1 MNRNSKKGFTI
12 VELIIVIAVIA
23 VLAAVLIPTF
33 SNLIQKAQEAK
44 DTALVRNLN
53 EALAM
58 DVSVSKHTTMD
69 QVAQAVRNNGID
81 IAKIKASVPGNAI
94 LWDSVNDL
102 FAYCKVDKDGNAG
115 SEVYYI
121 PEYSANAPAL
131 GRLFAVVSDSS
142 AVATSKYGVYYIG
155 SAVPSLE
162 INGVGFD
169 AGDAEVGEVIYN
181 GSSSGAIVDIR
192 TNGGKLTINGA
203 GKDDVNHHG
212 VALGV
217 TIEEVKE
224 GSYHEYGEVQGNIEL
239 KKGHVV
245 LESTAKVGTIIVNPT
260 ANANVSV
267 GTNGGTVGAVV
278 KKQGV
283 TATID
288 SKLPSQEIT
297 QEQETEMKKFAGGIG
312 TEASPY
318 LIEKV
323 EQLKEIPNLNGKS
336 FKQVVNLEINS
347 EDFTAIDLNG
357 NYDGNGKNITL
368 GEYKGAKNVLRLFLV
383 SKTAEIKN
391 LNVYSQPTCLLSL
404 VELEENLQSLSIS
417 NVNTYVVGNETVYIS
432 ESNAAPFINNSI
444 YYEAQNPGKVYV
456 TFENCV
462 NYANIQNSAT
472 CTGVFWGSGPY
483 YGINNAK
490 YVPEVQSEKHWV
502 NTKHAV
508 EYYVTLNNCVN
519 YGNISSISQC
529 GLVFGNGAGIS
540 WGLEAGYTPEELKA
554 MIEINNVVNHGTLSY
569 IKEGGSSGVFA
580 HKTMEE
586 KYSSLVKNSGQYTKI
601 NNVLTGKDFSVCFD
615 QNGDLSIVGADLKDD
630 YRYELQITLPDLNT
644 SANDALMGRSYKAN
658 LTLANSAAEGTKDL
672 FAKDS
677 SFAFKAYNY
686 DELQK
691 TTEIDPSTLKYDF
704 LFENTCYM
712 AMKITNGGLYVV
724 AEKLPQE
731 KTYPKFE
738 SNDIKY
744 FTVFAYDKD
753 GNFVGYKELKIN

>member
-58 DVSVSKHTTMD
+58 DVNVSKHTTMD

-142 AVATSKYGVYYIG
+142 AVAASKYGVYYIG

-192 TNGGKLTINGA
+192 TNGGKLTIKGA

-224 GSYHEYGEVQGNIEL
+224 SSYHEYGEVQGNIEL

-245 LESTAKVGTIIVNPT
+245 LENTAKVGTIIVNPT
-260 ANANVSV
+260 ASAIVSV

-297 QEQETEMKKFAGGIG
+297 QEQETEMNKFAGGIG

-318 LIEKV
+318 LIED
-323 EQLKEIPNLNGKS
+323 ETQFRNIDILSNEMKEGVSKY
-336 FKQVVNLEINS
+336 FKLVNNIVMKRTGEADYIT
-347 EDFTAIDLNG
+347 DTFTGLL
-357 NYDGNGKNITL
+357 DGNGHSITLDVAPNCIVTGQDGGYGTFWFCDNTL
-368 GEYKGAKNVLRLFLV
+368 GE
-383 SKTAEIKN
+383 TEIRDLTILHSEN
-391 LNVYSQPTCLLSL
+391 SLYSMAIFC
-404 VELEENLQSLSIS
+404 N
-417 NVNTYVVGNETVYIS
+417 Y
-432 ESNAAPFINNSI
+432 
-444 YYEAQNPGKVYV
+444 
-456 TFENCV
+456 TFGRK
-462 NYANIQNSAT
+462 I
-472 CTGVFWGSGPY
+472 
-483 YGINNAK
+483 
-490 YVPEVQSEKHWV
+490 
-502 NTKHAV
+502 
-508 EYYVTLNNCVN
+508 TLNNVDIGDESVIGKELTMFRNCSSYFLYARSDEITMVGCDNYYNMRSDDGECMSALYVGAGTWSSKLTIKDSVN
-519 YGNISSISQC
+519 YGNLTAAYVGLVIGNPYAISEGSYSSIT
-529 GLVFGNGAGIS
+529 LD
-540 WGLEAGYTPEELKA
+540 
-554 MIEINNVVNHGTLSY
+554 NVVNKGTITYFTSGSAIGGNINYNTTKDGFTYNNVSY
-569 IKEGGSSGVFA
+569 NIVNKNYIEGTITSAKDGSLALNYTDSGEG
-580 HKTMEE
+580 KG
-586 KYSSLVKNSGQYTKI
+586 KYSVTEAQNTAVVSYK
-601 NNVLTGKDFSVCFD
+601 VLITAYAK
-615 QNGDLSIVGADLKDD
+615 
-630 YRYELQITLPDLNT
+630 RYEGEILDGTQRMPIYIDLNT
-644 SANDALMGRSYKAN
+644 LKDITGKVYLYGKEEYTSKYSKEISSWKEYELMAGVKYAWDKENNAFVFDFSSITNTMNY
-658 LTLANSAAEGTKDL
+658 TLESAA
-672 FAKDS
+672 
-677 SFAFKAYNY
+677 
-686 DELQK
+686 
-691 TTEIDPSTLKYDF
+691 TLYI
-704 LFENTCYM
+704 C
-712 AMKITNGGLYVV
+712 
-724 AEKLPQE
+724 
-731 KTYPKFE
+731 
-738 SNDIKY
+738 
-744 FTVFAYDKD
+744 AYDSTGTLIALAKAR
-753 GNFVGYKELKIN
+753 

>member
-58 DVSVSKHTTMD
+58 DTSVSKHTTMD

-102 FAYCKVDKDGNAG
+102 FAYCKVDKDGNA
-115 SEVYYI
+115 EDQVYYI

-169 AGDAEVGEVIYN
+169 AGDAEIGEVIYN
-181 GSSSGAIVDIR
+181 GSSSGAIADIR
-192 TNGGKLTINGA
+192 TNGGKLTIKGA

-245 LESTAKVGTIIVNPT
+245 LENTAKVGTIIVNPT
-260 ANANVSV
+260 ENANVSV

-288 SKLPSQEIT
+288 SKLTTTEVT
-297 QEQETEMKKFAGGIG
+297 AEQETEMKKFAGGIG

-318 LIEKV
+318 LIETA
-323 EQLKEIPNLNGKS
+323 EQLKEISNFDGKS
-336 FKQVVNLEINS
+336 FKQVKNIEIVS
-347 EDFTAIDLNG
+347 RDYTGICLKG
-357 NYDGNGKNITL
+357 NYDGNGNNITL
-368 GEYKGAKNVLRLFLV
+368 GEYKDDKNVLYLFAIGQNAKI
-383 SKTAEIKN
+383 SN
-391 LNVYSQPTCLLSL
+391 LNVYSQPTCLLS
-404 VELEENLQSLSIS
+404 VAELSTEIQSLTIA
-417 NVNTYVVGNETVYIS
+417 NVTTYVVGNETAYIS
-432 ESNAAPFINNSI
+432 QSNSSPFINEAI
-444 YYEAQNPGKVYV
+444 YFEAENPGKVYV

-462 NYANIQNSAT
+462 NNANIQNSGD

-483 YGINNAK
+483 YGINNSNYVEGVESNNSWAHTK
-490 YVPEVQSEKHWV
+490 Y
-502 NTKHAV
+502 AV
-508 EYYVTLNNCVN
+508 EYYVTLNNCTN
-519 YGNISSISQC
+519 NGNITSKSQC
-529 GLVFGNGAGIS
+529 GIVFGNSAGIG
-540 WGLEAGYTPEELKA
+540 WGLKAGYTAEELIA
-554 MIEINNVVNHGTLSY
+554 MIKINNVENYGTLSY
-569 IKEGGSSGVFA
+569 INEGGASGVFT
-580 HKTMEE
+580 HKTMED
-586 KYSSLVKNSGQYTKI
+586 KYSYLVKNHGKYTKS
-601 NNVLTGKDFSVCFD
+601 NNVLAGKDVSIYFD
-615 QNGDLSIVGADLKDD
+615 ENGNLSIVGDGLKDA
-630 YRYELQITLPDLNT
+630 YQYELQITLPNLEM
-644 SANDALMGRSYKAN
+644 SATDALMGRAYKA
-658 LTLANSAAEGTKDL
+658 TLKLATSANGTKL
-672 FAKDS
+672 STKDS
-677 SFAFKAYNY
+677 NFALKAYNY
-686 DELQK
+686 DELQEA
-691 TTEIDPSTLKYDF
+691 TEIDPSTLKYDF

-712 AMKITNGGLYVV
+712 AMKITSNGLYVV
-724 AEKLPQE
+724 AAQLPE
-731 KTYPKFE
+731 GKTYPKFA
-738 SNDIKY
+738 SDNIY
-744 FTVFAYDKD
+744 RLTVYAYDKD
-753 GNFVGYKELKIN
+753 GNFVGNIIYNK

>member
-1 MNRNSKKGFTI
+1 MNRNTKKGFTI

-58 DVSVSKHTTMD
+58 DVSASKHTTMD

-102 FAYCKVDKDGNAG
+102 FAYCKVDKDGNAD

-131 GRLFAVVSDSS
+131 GRLFSVVSDSS

-192 TNGGKLTINGA
+192 TNGGKLTIKGA

-245 LESTAKVGTIIVNPT
+245 LENTAKVGAIIVNPT
-260 ANANVSV
+260 KNAKVSV

-278 KKQGV
+278 KKAGV

-297 QEQETEMKKFAGGIG
+297 EEQETEMKKFAGGIG

-318 LIEKV
+318 LIKTAAQFVNIGTLSEAMASGTSYSFKMVADIDLRTVENFSEFGSEKNAAITGYFSGTLDGKKDNQSNYKLIANDDLDYIFESAKESVMLSNIDYYYENSFVPLCYGTSANTRVVFDNVDMYMIEANGYVEFGNNDGLYTSFIGLDPVINGWHYDGNVSVTIKNADVYVDIVGTRYNAVFFGSTPYYGGSATVIDSTYYGKYYGEKV
-323 EQLKEIPNLNGKS
+323 NLVLGNQAHLTNGTYELVATNVKNKGTLAATGGNPMIAGGDYVANTQES
-336 FKQVVNLEINS
+336 KFGTYTNVSLGISRYLFDSNLEISYDDGGLKIKAAASDSTDYYVLTIRGGTRLTSPVSENS
-347 EDFTAIDLNG
+347 TYAFSVKIEKSKFENGEYQTNFKDGKLATVAQYKEFVDGNATFDSASAIKLYGENGEFWMIENNSTLYYVFDFHDNGEKYFVTKPEGVITSSVVNVNSALITAYDSEGLPIAQKSIDL
-357 NYDGNGKNITL
+357 K
-368 GEYKGAKNVLRLFLV
+368 
-383 SKTAEIKN
+383 
-391 LNVYSQPTCLLSL
+391 
-404 VELEENLQSLSIS
+404 
-417 NVNTYVVGNETVYIS
+417 
-432 ESNAAPFINNSI
+432 
-444 YYEAQNPGKVYV
+444 
-456 TFENCV
+456 
-462 NYANIQNSAT
+462 
-472 CTGVFWGSGPY
+472 
-483 YGINNAK
+483 
-490 YVPEVQSEKHWV
+490 
-502 NTKHAV
+502 
-508 EYYVTLNNCVN
+508 
-519 YGNISSISQC
+519 
-529 GLVFGNGAGIS
+529 
-540 WGLEAGYTPEELKA
+540 
-554 MIEINNVVNHGTLSY
+554 
-569 IKEGGSSGVFA
+569 
-580 HKTMEE
+580 
-586 KYSSLVKNSGQYTKI
+586 
-601 NNVLTGKDFSVCFD
+601 
-615 QNGDLSIVGADLKDD
+615 
-630 YRYELQITLPDLNT
+630 
-644 SANDALMGRSYKAN
+644 
-658 LTLANSAAEGTKDL
+658 
-672 FAKDS
+672 
-677 SFAFKAYNY
+677 
-686 DELQK
+686 
-691 TTEIDPSTLKYDF
+691 
-704 LFENTCYM
+704 
-712 AMKITNGGLYVV
+712 
-724 AEKLPQE
+724 
-731 KTYPKFE
+731 
-738 SNDIKY
+738 
-744 FTVFAYDKD
+744 
-753 GNFVGYKELKIN
+753 

>member
-102 FAYCKVDKDGNAG
+102 FAYCKVDKDGNAD

-169 AGDAEVGEVIYN
+169 AGDAEIGEVIYN
-181 GSSSGAIVDIR
+181 GSSSGAISDIR
-192 TNGGKLTINGA
+192 TNGGKLTIKGA

-245 LESTAKVGTIIVNPT
+245 LENTAKVGTIIVNPT
-260 ANANVSV
+260 QNANVSV

-288 SKLPSQEIT
+288 SKLTTTEIT
-297 QEQETEMKKFAGGIG
+297 AEQETEMKKFAGGIG

-318 LIEKV
+318 LIETA
-323 EQLKEIPNLNGKS
+323 EQLKEISNFDGKS
-336 FKQVVNLEINS
+336 FKQVKNIEIVS
-347 EDFTAIDLNG
+347 EDYTGIKLNG
-357 NYDGNGKNITL
+357 NYDGNGNSITL
-368 GEYKGAKNVLRLFLV
+368 GEYKGDKNVLYIFAIGENAKI
-383 SKTAEIKN
+383 SN
-391 LNVYSQPTCLLSL
+391 LNVYSQPTCLLSVAAL
-404 VELEENLQSLSIS
+404 STDIQSFTIT
-417 NVNTYVVGNETVYIS
+417 NVSTYVVGNETTYISASNVSPFIHSAIYQISENPGRVYI
-432 ESNAAPFINNSI
+432 
-444 YYEAQNPGKVYV
+444 

-462 NYANIQNSAT
+462 NYANIQNGAT

-483 YGINNAK
+483 YGLNASKYAGGDASDNNLT
-490 YVPEVQSEKHWV
+490 Y
-502 NTKHAV
+502 TKHAV
-508 EYYVTLNNCVN
+508 EYHVTLNNCTN
-519 YGNISSISQC
+519 YGNVTSKSQC
-529 GLVFGNGAGIS
+529 GLIFGNQDGLR
-540 WGLEAGYTPEELKA
+540 WGLEAGYTEEELIA
-554 MIEINNVVNHGTLSY
+554 MIKINNVTNYGTLSY
-569 IKEGGSSGVFA
+569 VSSNGASGVFA
-580 HKTMEE
+580 NSKMEA
-586 KYSSLVKNSGQYTKI
+586 KYSYLVENHGKYTMS
-601 NNVLTGKDFSVCFD
+601 NNVLAGKDVSIYFD
-615 QNGDLSIVGADLKDD
+615 ENGILSIVGKDLNDA
-630 YRYELQITLPDLNT
+630 YQYELQITLPGLKMSENSALN
-644 SANDALMGRSYKAN
+644 GRAYKAN
-658 LTLANSAAEGTKDL
+658 LKLATSANGTKL
-672 FAKDS
+672 SVKNS
-677 SFAFKAYNY
+677 SFALKAYNY
-686 DELQK
+686 DELQEA
-691 TTEIDPSTLKYDF
+691 TGIDPSTLKYDF

-712 AMKITNGGLYVV
+712 AMEITSNGLYVV
-724 AEKLPQE
+724 AAQRTAGE
-731 KTYPKFE
+731 TYPRFE
-738 SNDIKY
+738 TNEISVLMVY
-744 FTVFAYDKD
+744 AYDKD
-753 GNFVGYKELKIN
+753 GNFVGSLGYNK